1 MGRNTG
7 IPSGSNNRLRASTS
21 YSSQTAA
28 ASPPPVGREGQ
39 TGARSLNL
47 SRHDCHVSA
56 RASGSAVSKSY
67 VMLTPNLS
75 SLSNLFAGS
84 ALSLRL
90 EGTGSSC
97 DWGGECVPPSESPP
111 SELAALGIV
120 ATKYTSSIYTTER
133 GSINR
138 PALTTWRHT
147 SYTRLTCVGET
158 SSLSLRPRGSSQSKT
173 QAARAAAPSPARQ
186 RIRKACR
193 SSKSLW
199 RSPPEE
205 PVPVHGEDWALASD
219 SVSAVQGCTGRTT
232 RLEAAEPLSLDD
244 ATHQSMQQATEEA
257 SDFACDTL

>member
-1 MGRNTG
+1 
-7 IPSGSNNRLRASTS
+7 
-21 YSSQTAA
+21 
-28 ASPPPVGREGQ
+28 
-39 TGARSLNL
+39 
-47 SRHDCHVSA
+47 
-56 RASGSAVSKSY
+56 
-67 VMLTPNLS
+67 
-75 SLSNLFAGS
+75 
-84 ALSLRL
+84 
-90 EGTGSSC
+90 
-97 DWGGECVPPSESPP
+97 VPPSESPP

-147 SYTRLTCVGET
+147 PYTRLTWVGET
-158 SSLSLRPRGSSQSKT
+158 SSLSLRPRGSAQSKT
-173 QAARAAAPSPARQ
+173 QAARAAGPSPARQ

-193 SSKSLW
+193 SSRSLR

-205 PVPVHGEDWALASD
+205 PVPVPVHGEDWALASD

-232 RLEAAEPLSLDD
+232 RLEATGPLSLDD